1 MRTPEKDQALKIS
14 DVTFSNIH
22 GTGSGDHA
30 IVLDCAK
37 IGCDNITLQ
46 DIKITS
52 VDPKKPSSAICNNV
66 KGKSNNVSPALPCL
80 H

>member
-1 MRTPEKDQALKIS
+1 LQNQALKVS

-22 GTGSGDHA
+22 GTCSGDDA

-46 DIKITS
+46 QIKITS
-52 VDPKKPSSAICNNV
+52 VDPKKPISTICNNA
-66 KGKSNNVSPALPCL
+66 KEKSNNISPALHCL
-80 H
+80 NK